1 MLSDGGISVLEIN
14 KIEITLGQHEIQVR
28 GVNSQGTVEAKTELI
43 VHPADYKLPDL
54 KHVMP
59 ENPFRR
65 QAQLKHV
72 QRTEELSKA
81 FSKAKP
87 KPEQIIHME
96 QSSEL
101 RAKTFRSP
109 EVIAAEELLSK
120 VTTGLRKSNR
130 VSTAFEFVSCHIY
143 LAM

>member
-1 MLSDGGISVLEIN
+1 MSNFPTQDSLTKVLSDGGISVLEIS
-14 KIEITLGQHEIQVR
+14 KISFELGQHEIRVH
-28 GVNSQGTVEAKTELI
+28 GFNSQGNVEAVAQLM

-65 QAQLKHV
+65 QAQLKKV
-72 QRTEELSKA
+72 ERTEELSKA

-87 KPEQIIHME
+87 KPEKIIQME
-96 QSSEL
+96 QGTEM

-109 EVIAAEELLSK
+109 EVIAAEELLNK

-130 VSTAFEFVSCHIY
+130 VRN
-143 LAM
+143 

>member
-1 MLSDGGISVLEIN
+1 MGE
-14 KIEITLGQHEIQVR
+14 HEVRVR
-28 GVNSQGTVEAKTELI
+28 GSNSQGNVEANTQMI
-43 VHPADYKLPDL
+43 IHPADYKLPDL

-72 QRTEELSKA
+72 ERTEELSKA

-87 KPEQIIHME
+87 KPEKIIQIE
-96 QSSEL
+96 QGTEL

-109 EVIAAEELLSK
+109 EVVAAEELLSN

-130 VSTAFEFVSCHIY
+130 VSLKSSFQFLIP
-143 LAM
+143 